1 MADSNLMSF
10 RFLLNLMSFLFS
22 SKLTT
27 QSNLKS
33 LFSLKLSQSAL
44 RRVSLHRFGDIG
56 HLPLDM
62 VTFH

>member
-1 MADSNLMSF
+1 MTSF
-10 RFLLNLMSFLFS
+10 CLLRIVVQPDGPLAAFCFC
-22 SKLTT
+22 
-27 QSNLKS
+27 
-33 LFSLKLSQSAL
+33 ARRV